1 MGAAQPMTLRASPL
15 AVRLALADLWHD
27 RRITLCLIAAL
38 AAVITPLLLLIGLK
52 TGVIETMRER
62 LLKNPRNLEI
72 RILGNGALDRA
83 WFQRLGARPEVAFLV
98 PQTRSLNTQVDLVVD
113 AQRFLRNVEVIPSG
127 PGDPLLAPYGLPV
140 PHATDEVVLSHAT
153 AQTLGLVTGS
163 RVSVVV
169 PRRLHGQDEVGR
181 MQVRVLGILPEA
193 ATERTALLATVGFLE
208 TIEDFRDGA
217 PSPQLGVPD
226 GDKLPPRTVFARARL
241 YVHRLEQVAVIADL
255 LRSTG
260 LEVDTRANEIETVLA
275 LNRVFNTVIRVIG
288 GLAGLAAGAA
298 LVGSFLANIDRK
310 RTDLALLRLVGFPR
324 RGLVF
329 FPAAQAVAIGGLAF
343 VLSLAGYGVGVLFF
357 DRLLGSQLASGEYVC
372 RLEAPAVIT
381 VGLLTLLLAVL
392 AATLGAQRAVHIDP
406 AESLRAA

>member
-1 MGAAQPMTLRASPL
+1 MGARRQRSLHVSPL

-38 AAVITPLLLLIGLK
+38 AAAITPLLLLVGLK

-62 LLKNPRNLEI
+62 LLRNPRNLEI
-72 RILGNGALDRA
+72 RILGNGALDKA

-113 AQRFLRNVEVIPSG
+113 AQRFVRDTEVIPSA
-127 PGDPLLAPYGLPV
+127 PGDPMLAPYGLPV
-140 PHATDEVVLSHAT
+140 PRDLDEVVLSHAA
-153 AQTLGLVTGS
+153 AQALGLAAAGNVGL
-163 RVSVVV
+163 VV
-169 PRRLHGQDEVGR
+169 PRRRNGQDEVGR
-181 MQVRVLGILPEA
+181 MPLRVLGVLPEA
-193 ATERTALLATVGFLE
+193 ATGQTALFATVGLLE
-208 TIEDFRDGA
+208 AIEDFRDGA
-217 PSPQLGVPD
+217 PSPQLGVAA
-226 GDKLPPRTVFARARL
+226 GQVQPPRTVFARARC

-255 LRSTG
+255 LRSEG

-275 LNRVFNTVIRVIG
+275 LDRVFNTVILVIG
-288 GLAGLAAGAA
+288 CLAGVAAGAA

-310 RTDLALLRLVGFPR
+310 RGALAVLRLVGFPR

-329 FPAAQAVAIGGLAF
+329 FPATQAMAIGGLAF
-343 VLSLAGYGVGVLFF
+343 VLSMAGYGVGVLFF

-372 RLEAPAVIT
+372 RLEARAVVV

-392 AATLGAQRAVHIDP
+392 AATMGAHRAVHIDP
-406 AESLRAA
+406 AENLRAA

>member
-1 MGAAQPMTLRASPL
+1 MDVPQPMALRASPL
-15 AVRLALADLWHD
+15 AMRLALADLWHD

-38 AAVITPLLLLIGLK
+38 AAVLTPLLLLIGLK

-72 RILGNGALDRA
+72 RILGNSALDRV

-113 AQRFLRNVEVIPSG
+113 AQRFVRNVEVIPTG
-127 PGDPLLAPYGLPV
+127 PGDPLLTPHGLPV
-140 PHATDEVVLSHAT
+140 PHALNEVVLSHAT
-153 AQTLGLVTGS
+153 AQVLGLGAGGS
-163 RVSVVV
+163 VALVV
-169 PRRLHGQDEVGR
+169 PRRRHGQDEVGR
-181 MQVRVLGILPEA
+181 MALKVLGVLPEA
-193 ATERTALLATVGFLE
+193 ATGQTALLATVGFLE
-208 TIEDFRDGA
+208 AIEDFRDGA

-226 GDKLPPRTVFARARL
+226 GDKQLPRTVFARARL
-241 YVHRLEQVAVIADL
+241 YVHSLEQVAVIADL

-310 RTDLALLRLVGFPR
+310 RTALALLRLVGFPR

-372 RLEAPAVIT
+372 RLEAPAVVL

-392 AATLGAQRAVHIDP
+392 AATMGAYRAVQIDP